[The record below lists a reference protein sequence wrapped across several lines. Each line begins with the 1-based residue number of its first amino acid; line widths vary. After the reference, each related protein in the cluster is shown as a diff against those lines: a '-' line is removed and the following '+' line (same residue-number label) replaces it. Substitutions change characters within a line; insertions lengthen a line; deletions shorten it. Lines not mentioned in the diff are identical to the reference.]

1 MAPLG
6 EQRPI
11 RRSTSDIAADG
22 HRAKCASVI
31 ALAARKNEVTSG
43 LPFFNMK
50 LTRELDSCFCRFGA
64 SRREV
69 NAAAFSKIGRS
80 HREQP
85 SRKFFRWRRMK
96 LRSVCERNFRG
107 LFSHRTSN
115 FGNSMADID
124 HCGLACRIEKF
135 SSIR

>member
-11 RRSTSDIAADG
+11 RRSARDVAADG
-22 HRAKCASVI
+22 HRAKCAAVI
-31 ALAARKNEVTSG
+31 TLAARKNEVTSR
-43 LPFFNMK
+43 LSFFNMK
-50 LTRELDSCFCRFGA
+50 LARELDSRFRRFEA
-64 SRREV
+64 TRREV
-69 NAAAFSKIGRS
+69 NAAAISKIWRS

-85 SRKFFRWRRMK
+85 SRKLFRWRRMK

-107 LFSHRTSN
+107 LLSHCTAD

-124 HCGLACRIEKF
+124 HGGLSCRIEKF
-135 SSIR
+135 SSVR